1 LSLLIAIVLAIFVL
15 PSPWGVVAVGC
26 AAVYEVA
33 QTGVG
38 IWWSQRRRAQ
48 VGAESLMGVEAR
60 VIERC
65 SPNGKAAIRGEI
77 WNARCEAGAEVGE
90 TVVVRGLQG
99 LTLLVER
106 KDAAVSEPQS
116 HQRQ

>member
-1 LSLLIAIVLAIFVL
+1 MILVIAIVLAIFVL

-33 QTGVG
+33 QTVGG
-38 IWWSQRRRAQ
+38 IWWSQRRQAQ
-48 VGAESLMGVEAR
+48 VGAEALLGVEAR
-60 VIERC
+60 IVERC
-65 SPNGKAAIRGEI
+65 SPYGKAAIRGEI
-77 WNARCEAGAEVGE
+77 WNARCEGGAEVGE
-90 TVVVRGLQG
+90 TAIVRGIQG

-106 KDAAVSEPQS
+106 KDAAVSEPHS

>member
-1 LSLLIAIVLAIFVL
+1 MSVLIAILLAIFVL
-15 PSPWGVVAVGC
+15 PSPWGVVAIGI
-26 AAVYEVA
+26 AAAWEIF
-33 QTGVG
+33 QTFGA
-38 IWWSQRRRAQ
+38 IWWSQRRRAV
-48 VGAESLMGVEAR
+48 VGAEALMGVDAR
-60 VIERC
+60 VVTRC
-65 SPNGKAAIRGEI
+65 SPLGRAAIRGEI

-90 TVVVRGLQG
+90 TVRVYGVDG

>member
-1 LSLLIAIVLAIFVL
+1 LILVLAVLLAIFVL
-15 PSPWGVVAVGC
+15 PSPWGLIAVVG
-26 AAVYEVA
+26 AAVFEVT

-48 VGAESLMGVEAR
+48 VGAESLMGAEAR

-65 SPNGKAAIRGEI
+65 SPCGKAAIRGEI

-90 TVVVRGLQG
+90 TVVVCGLQG

-106 KDAAVSEPQS
+106 RDAAVSEPQS

>member
-1 LSLLIAIVLAIFVL
+1 MTIILAIVLAILVL
-15 PSPWGVVAVGC
+15 PSPWGVVAIGC
-26 AAVYEVA
+26 AAVFEVT

-48 VGAESLMGVEAR
+48 VGAESLIGVEAR

-65 SPNGKAAIRGEI
+65 SPCGKAAIRGEI

-99 LTLLVER
+99 LTLLAER

>member
-1 LSLLIAIVLAIFVL
+1 MIFVLAVVLAIFVL
-15 PSPWGVVAVGC
+15 PSPWGLIAVGI
-26 AAVYEVA
+26 AGLIEIA
-33 QTGVG
+33 QMTGS

-48 VGAESLMGVEAR
+48 VGAESLMGAEAR

-65 SPNGKAAIRGEI
+65 SPCGKAAIRGEI

-90 TVVVRGLQG
+90 TVVVCGLQG

-106 KDAAVSEPQS
+106 RDAAVSEPQS